1 MQFIIQDPEYEV
13 MEKAYYTFKKL
24 DQNKNNRISSTE
36 IENHFGAYSTASAK
50 VMLRQIDLDNDGV
63 ITKNDW
69 IGYWE
74 LVRRAGYK
82 NAEIMQAVPFL

>member
-1 MQFIIQDPEYEV
+1 

-50 VMLRQIDLDNDGV
+50 VMLR
-63 ITKNDW
+63 
-69 IGYWE
+69 
-74 LVRRAGYK
+74 
-82 NAEIMQAVPFL
+82 